1 MAYCVCTQLHSFSF
15 GNLSFHFFLC
25 LMCGSL
31 SVHYDAPWKLSKIIQ
46 LLINSIS
53 KYALL
58 CLTLFK
64 ISPSIWET
72 RRPLHNA
79 ALNTIFLSFFI
90 SYCCVTTAK
99 NKLVLLIDEGA
110 CFYLLHD
117 VFFFCD
123 LLNIISCLKNLCNC
137 YLWLF
142 FNGAAFNN
150 LYRVAF
156 MFLVLGT
163 KEITSS

>member
-15 GNLSFHFFLC
+15 ENLSFHSFLC

-79 ALNTIFLSFFI
+79 ALNTIFLSLFYKLLLCNNNKKQTCFIDWWRCLLLLTAWCFFLLWFI
-90 SYCCVTTAK
+90 KHYFLFEKPLQLLPLTFFLMVQ
-99 NKLVLLIDEGA
+99 LLIIFTGLHLILTL
-110 CFYLLHD
+110 CF
-117 VFFFCD
+117 
-123 LLNIISCLKNLCNC
+123 
-137 YLWLF
+137 
-142 FNGAAFNN
+142 
-150 LYRVAF
+150 
-156 MFLVLGT
+156 
-163 KEITSS
+163 